1 MNHPHLNCY
10 YIDLQLFIRAKD
22 QIPKN
27 EGQRK
32 SIRYGT
38 WLFDNEIW
46 TDIDIQID
54 ILHRSLTL
62 IYSHSQ
68 FIPTLNSFRGDD
80 ES

>member
-1 MNHPHLNCY
+1 MNHTHLNCY

-38 WLFDNEIW
+38 
-46 TDIDIQID
+46 
-54 ILHRSLTL
+54 
-62 IYSHSQ
+62 
-68 FIPTLNSFRGDD
+68 
-80 ES
+80 

>member
-38 WLFDNEIW
+38 
-46 TDIDIQID
+46 
-54 ILHRSLTL
+54 
-62 IYSHSQ
+62 
-68 FIPTLNSFRGDD
+68 
-80 ES
+80 